1 MLVLLK
7 YEITCICQLW
17 TCFVL
22 FFKIPKKKKVQ
33 NFLQMD
39 MFVFFFFKCQV
50 YYNFNKKTSKI
61 QPELWEKQCMLVM
74 GLEKENLNEDIYYDF
89 VSLPSLHKM
98 FKAQDQGK
106 IKESIVYKT
115 KNAVNVTFFTHI
127 FEKFPLHTSIS
138 HSQ

>member
-1 MLVLLK
+1 MKLHVYVSCEHVLYYSSK
-7 YEITCICQLW
+7 YQ
-17 TCFVL
+17 
-22 FFKIPKKKKVQ
+22 KKKKSKT
-33 NFLQMD
+33 F
-39 MFVFFFFKCQV
+39 FKWTCSCFFFFKCQV

-127 FEKFPLHTSIS
+127 FEKFPLHASIS